1 VDEREAAERYDRGEP
16 GVGGITSHGRGEGN
30 GEAVEHHEETRTPDE
45 ERERHVV
52 RDEQGN
58 VVRDE
63 ESRHPRA

>member
-1 VDEREAAERYDRGEP
+1 
-16 GVGGITSHGRGEGN
+16 VGGITSHGHGEHN

-52 RDEQGN
+52 RDEEGN

-63 ESRHPRA
+63 ESHHPRA